1 MPMQSSVCR
10 QVTETLHY
18 GEEGSTEELLQWDA
32 RIGGICARLNACVE
46 AVLSAHPKLAEA

>member
-46 AVLSAHPKLAEA
+46 AVLSAHPQLAEA